1 MTNKNMTYR
10 MAIIQT
16 FRKIRE
22 ELDLTISEQL
32 FLDYVEKRVYNE
44 IKELEE

>member
-1 MTNKNMTYR
+1 MTDKNRTYR
-10 MAIIQT
+10 MAIVQA
-16 FRKIRE
+16 FRKIQ

-32 FLDYVEKRVYNE
+32 FLDYVEKRVYNA

>member
-1 MTNKNMTYR
+1 MTDKNITYR
-10 MAIIQT
+10 MAIIRT
-16 FRKIRE
+16 FRKIQE

-32 FLDYVEKRVYNE
+32 FLDYVEKRVYNA

>member
-1 MTNKNMTYR
+1 MIDKNTRYM

-16 FRKIRE
+16 FREIE

-32 FLDYVEKRVYNE
+32 FLDYVEKKVCNA

>member
-1 MTNKNMTYR
+1 MTDKNKTYR
-10 MAIIQT
+10 MAIVQT
-16 FRKIRE
+16 FRKIQ

-32 FLDYVEKRVYNE
+32 FLDYVEKRVYNA